1 MRDGTFISAHYMARQ
16 AATKWRES
24 SSSLAAPGVDHSKNG
39 GNNNANKADNHRV
52 GYSGLHMRRGRAL
65 PGEGHGFP
73 GESVRRSQSHHNQ
86 QQVRTEDNNHQ
97 SRIGSYLGEQRRNP
111 YDNGG

>member
-1 MRDGTFISAHYMARQ
+1 MRVGTLISAHYMVRR
-16 AATKWRES
+16 AATRWRES
-24 SSSLAAPGVDHSKNG
+24 SSSRAAPGLDQSHNG

-52 GYSGLHMRRGRAL
+52 GFSGLHMRRGRAL

-73 GESVRRSQSHHNQ
+73 GESVRRSQSHHHQ
-86 QQVRTEDNNHQ
+86 QQVRAEDSNHQ

-111 YDNGG
+111 YGN